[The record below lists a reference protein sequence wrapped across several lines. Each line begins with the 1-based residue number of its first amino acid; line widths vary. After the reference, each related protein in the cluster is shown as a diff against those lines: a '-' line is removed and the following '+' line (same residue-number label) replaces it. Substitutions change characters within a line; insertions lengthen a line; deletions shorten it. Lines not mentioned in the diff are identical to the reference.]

1 MNRGNLRDWIFER
14 EVDNHVIEWVLLE
27 ALQIYQLELYN
38 YQVMPNHY
46 HLVLRL
52 SVDGELSRFSNMS

>member
-1 MNRGNLRDWIFER
+1 VNRGNLRDWIFER
-14 EVDNHVIEWVLLE
+14 EVDNNVIEWGLQE

-38 YQVMPNHY
+38 YQAMPNHY